1 MPNGCEGSTPFRG
14 TNKMTDKIKIEN
26 IEEQEPVKKSALR
39 VIIHSFFVV
48 PFLIAIFAVIVF
60 LMVKVLT
67 VEPNTAQDYL
77 EHVKIGGTTKRWQG
91 AFELSKILSNPK
103 MVPKD
108 ERFVQEM
115 ISTFEYSV
123 HERNPLIRSYLAL
136 AMGRTGDERYIS
148 TLINA
153 LQDKDYS
160 IVASCAYSLG
170 LIRSSDGFVALQNMT
185 DHEDA
190 QVRLQSIISLGNY
203 RKIEAEDIFVS
214 ALADQEVNIRWDA
227 AVALAKIKNNRGSMI
242 LLDLLDRNYLDSFPN
257 IDPLE
262 QDQAMLVAI
271 QVIPNI
277 IDAEFESMLRNL
289 RDNDRSMKVR
299 EAARRALNE

>member
-1 MPNGCEGSTPFRG
+1 MSEE
-14 TNKMTDKIKIEN
+14 IQIEN
-26 IEEQEPVKKSALR
+26 MKSQEPEKKSALR

-48 PFLIAIFAVIVF
+48 PFLIAVFAVLIF

-67 VEPNTAQDYL
+67 VEPNTARDYL

-108 ERFVQEM
+108 DRFVQDM

-123 HERNPLIRSYLAL
+123 HEHNPQIRSYLAL
-136 AMGRTGDERYIS
+136 AMGRTRDQRYTS

-153 LQDKDYS
+153 LQQDNDYS
-160 IVASCAYSLG
+160 IVAACAYSLG
-170 LIRSSDGFVALQNMT
+170 LIQSSKGFAALNNIA

-190 QVRLQSIISLGNY
+190 HVRLQTIIALGNY
-203 RKIEAEDIFVS
+203 QNHEAAETFLT
-214 ALADQEVNIRWDA
+214 ALADQEVNVRWDA
-227 AVALAKIKNNRGSMI
+227 AVALAKLKNDSGRGI
-242 LLDLLDRNYLDSFPN
+242 LLDLLDRKYLDSFSN
-257 IDPLE
+257 IDPFE
-262 QDQAMLVAI
+262 QDQAMLVTI

-277 IDAEFESMLRNL
+277 IDSEFESVLIDL
-289 RDNDRSMKVR
+289 RDKDRSMKVR
-299 EAARRALNE
+299 EAARLALVE

>member
-1 MPNGCEGSTPFRG
+1 VPIGCEGSTPFRG
-14 TNKMTDKIKIEN
+14 TKKMTDKTKIEN
-26 IEEQEPVKKSALR
+26 TEARETEKKSALR

-115 ISTFEYSV
+115 ISTFEYST

-136 AMGRTGDERYIS
+136 AMGRTGDERFTP

-153 LQDKDYS
+153 LQDKNYS
-160 IVASCAYSLG
+160 IVSSCAHALG
-170 LIRSSDGFVALQNMT
+170 LIRTNEGFTALKNIA

-203 RKIEAEDIFVS
+203 LNKEAEKIFLN
-214 ALADQEVNIRWDA
+214 ALTDQEVNIRWDA
-227 AVALAKIKNNRGSMI
+227 AVALAKIKNDRGRVI
-242 LLDLLDRNYLDSFPN
+242 LLDLLDRKYLDSFPN
-257 IDPLE
+257 IDPFE
-262 QDQAMLVAI
+262 QDQAMMVAI

-277 IDAEFESMLRNL
+277 IDTEFKSVLKGL
-289 RDNDRSMKVR
+289 RDEDRSMKVR
-299 EAARRALNE
+299 EAARLALNE

>member
-1 MPNGCEGSTPFRG
+1 MSEE
-14 TNKMTDKIKIEN
+14 IKIEN
-26 IEEQEPVKKSALR
+26 MNTQEPEKKSAIR

-48 PFLIAIFAVIVF
+48 PFLIAVFAVLVF

-67 VEPNTAQDYL
+67 VEPNTARDYL

-108 ERFVQEM
+108 DRFVQDM
-115 ISTFEYSV
+115 ISTFEYSA
-123 HERNPLIRSYLAL
+123 HEHNPQIRSYLAL
-136 AMGRTGDERYIS
+136 AMGRTRDQRYTP

-153 LQDKDYS
+153 LQDNDYS
-160 IVASCAYSLG
+160 IVAACVYSLG
-170 LIRSSDGFVALQNMT
+170 LIQSHKGFSALNNMA

-190 QVRLQSIISLGNY
+190 HVRLQTIIALGNY
-203 RKIEAEDIFVS
+203 QNHEAAEIFLT
-214 ALADQEVNIRWDA
+214 ALADQEVNVRWDA
-227 AVALAKIKNNRGSMI
+227 AVALAKLNNDRGRGI
-242 LLDLLDRNYLDSFPN
+242 LLDLLDRKYLDSFPN
-257 IDPLE
+257 IDPFE

-277 IDAEFESMLRNL
+277 IDSEFESVLVDL
-289 RDNDRSMKVR
+289 RDKDRSMKVR
-299 EAARRALNE
+299 EAARHALVD

>member
-1 MPNGCEGSTPFRG
+1 MSEE
-14 TNKMTDKIKIEN
+14 IQIEN
-26 IEEQEPVKKSALR
+26 MKSQEPEKKSALR

-48 PFLIAIFAVIVF
+48 PFLIAVFAVLVF

-67 VEPNTAQDYL
+67 VEPNTARDYL

-108 ERFVQEM
+108 DRFVQDM

-123 HERNPLIRSYLAL
+123 HEHNPQIRSYLAL
-136 AMGRTGDERYIS
+136 AMGRTRDQRYTS

-153 LQDKDYS
+153 LQQDNDYS
-160 IVASCAYSLG
+160 IVAACAYSLG
-170 LIRSSDGFVALQNMT
+170 FIQSSKGFAALSNIA

-190 QVRLQSIISLGNY
+190 HVRLQTIIALGNY
-203 RKIEAEDIFVS
+203 QNHEAAEIFLT
-214 ALADQEVNIRWDA
+214 ALADQEVNVRWDA
-227 AVALAKIKNNRGSMI
+227 AVALAKIKNDSGRGI
-242 LLDLLDRNYLDSFPN
+242 LLDLLDRKYLDSFSN
-257 IDPLE
+257 IDPFE

-271 QVIPNI
+271 QVIHNI
-277 IDAEFESMLRNL
+277 IDSEFESVLIDL
-289 RDNDRSMKVR
+289 RDKDRSMKVR
-299 EAARRALNE
+299 EAARRALVD